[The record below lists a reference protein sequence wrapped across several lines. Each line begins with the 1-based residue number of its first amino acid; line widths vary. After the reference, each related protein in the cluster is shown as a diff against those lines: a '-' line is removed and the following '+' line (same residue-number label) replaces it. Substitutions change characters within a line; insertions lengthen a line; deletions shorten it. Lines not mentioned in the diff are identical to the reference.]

1 MTTCFSPARSSPST
15 DLGGSERAEWE
26 RDGRMRLAFATMPF
40 GTVCLQTVPVASANI
55 ARNTGRSQVCRGA
68 TAAPWGQGVQP
79 AAPQGAPGPRRA
91 ALRRGEPSTS
101 LRDAARKGATRP
113 GEAGESPAPQAG
125 SPQAA
130 GGVWGAQSRRPSR
143 RRGKPGGV
151 LATGDGPQAQPKPV
165 QRPAQRFTGFPAPW
179 MPRQRCPRCGASR
192 FARMRGTSSAPSHG
206 RPSRVGK
213 VASSAGFTSPVR
225 LPAHGDVHG
234 RAVAIRGRRTTDL

>member
-1 MTTCFSPARSSPST
+1 
-15 DLGGSERAEWE
+15 
-26 RDGRMRLAFATMPF
+26 MRPAFATMPF

-55 ARNTGRSQVCRGA
+55 ARNTGRSRVCRGA

-165 QRPAQRFTGFPAPW
+165 QRPAQRFTGFPAPGVA
-179 MPRQRCPRCGASR
+179 REAGHGRCGRPALKGCAPR
-192 FARMRGTSSAPSHG
+192 PGARDTAERPARGE
-206 RPSRVGK
+206 
-213 VASSAGFTSPVR
+213 VASSAEFAAPMR
-225 LPAHGDVHG
+225 LPAHGGIHG
-234 RAVAIRGRRTTDL
+234 RAVAIRVRRTTDP